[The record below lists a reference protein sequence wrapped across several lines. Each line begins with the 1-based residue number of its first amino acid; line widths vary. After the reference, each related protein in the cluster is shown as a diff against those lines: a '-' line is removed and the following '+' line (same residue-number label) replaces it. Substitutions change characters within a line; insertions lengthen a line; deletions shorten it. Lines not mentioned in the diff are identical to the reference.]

1 MKTRHLFTFAF
12 AAFALAFAGCS
23 DDDDVRNA
31 NSEPQPGEKGALV
44 EGISINFGESQDTKT
59 RAYSGTQSGQGT
71 EGMIYEAYIF
81 AKEANPTHARP
92 LDGDWT
98 VLRVTAKQ
106 GQGATGLVV
115 ETGGVD
121 TETTVKADLI
131 KAINEDS
138 KKELQWLVQDVA
150 SFKGVRQGDYVYVIA
165 NDPNLTLS
173 QAAALAHTGEKSEDA
188 IKGYIANINKDYLN
202 GLTFA
207 PEKLVAN
214 PETGE
219 MEKVLPSG
227 KFFMAGRKMIPVSP
241 NIPSNG
247 SFSMTIG
254 LDREVSKVNFTA
266 SISTNNAD
274 AAKGK
279 VAFQEGDGIVVARI
293 ARKASP
299 FAEQVP
305 DWYVPANNC
314 VENWPI
320 TDHALVNGVYSS
332 FCDGTREGSFVFD
345 GTSTAP
351 ITDWITDITIPANFN
366 SVAPASNVTEYRY
379 IWKLK
384 EGAELTK
391 SENLVHLS
399 SDKGTISAPIFYTTP
414 NYSNNTN
421 SVTVICT
428 QATYTARGVFALSD
442 MADKYIDAALDAD
455 KKDIVLYT
463 AEEVAKLKEST
474 GLSIKSAFD
483 SGVTIPNM
491 LMKSFDTG
499 NGQFDETSDIR
510 VAVKAA
516 IDAFGLQ
523 TVDQDTYEAKNADV
537 TALSA
542 VVYADYQKYMDRFY
556 AAVMIQQRLDNKMT
570 AVAGNKTGTTSAAW
584 GNGIPAATTVALL
597 ASPKQLAATD
607 SLLAGYTMS
616 SDAEPVRL
624 ANPFYVDGT
633 ILATGDQEKFS
644 KAIAQFVFDA
654 AKGTPDVEATSIET
668 RSEYFGKVDAY
679 EYFKGQKLY
688 YRADVADYVGGVS
701 NKITERNMYYTSR
714 GTIQSLGAKSIHD
727 AIYSDQ
733 NTMHI
738 DVTVNDWRLSINEVP
753 M

>member
-23 DDDDVRNA
+23 DDDDVRNV
-31 NSEPQPGEKGALV
+31 NSEPQPGQKGALV
-44 EGISINFGESQDTKT
+44 EGISINFGESQGTKT
-59 RAYSGTQSGQGT
+59 RAYSGSQTGQGT

-81 AKEANPTHARP
+81 AKEANPTHSRP

-98 VLRVTAKQ
+98 VIRVTADDAQ
-106 GQGATGLVV
+106 IYQ
-115 ETGGVD
+115 EIGGVD
-121 TETTVKADLI
+121 TEQLTKDKLKT
-131 KAINEDS
+131 AINKGSISEQ
-138 KKELQWLVQDVA
+138 QWLVQNVA

-173 QAAALAHTGEKSEDA
+173 QAAEMAHKGEKSEDA

-207 PEKLVAN
+207 PEKKVIN

-219 MEKVLPSG
+219 EEKLLPSG
-227 KFFMAGRKMIPVSP
+227 KFFMAGREMIPVSP

-247 SFSMTIG
+247 TFSMTIG
-254 LDREVSKVNFTA
+254 LDRELSKVNFTA
-266 SISTNNAD
+266 SISTNDKD

-279 VAFQEGDGIVVARI
+279 VAFQNGDGIIVARI

-345 GTSTAP
+345 GTSATP
-351 ITDWITDITIPANFN
+351 ITDWIAGTTIPANFN
-366 SVAPASNVTEYRY
+366 GVAPAANVTEYRY
-379 IWKLK
+379 IWKLQGEK
-384 EGAELTK
+384 EDLIK

-399 SDKGTISAPIFYTTP
+399 GDLGTIEAPIFYTTP

-428 QATYTARGVFALSD
+428 QATYTHRGVFKNSN
-442 MADKYIDAALDAD
+442 MIDTYVEAAL
-455 KKDIVLYT
+455 KETNEDIEIFSLAEAQKVDEYALEPITVENPLKYKYENAQAGSSDDIAAKMNVAIKNWGIKMFTKEDDYT
-463 AEEVAKLKEST
+463 
-474 GLSIKSAFD
+474 
-483 SGVTIPNM
+483 
-491 LMKSFDTG
+491 
-499 NGQFDETSDIR
+499 
-510 VAVKAA
+510 VAVGKLSGE
-516 IDAFGLQ
+516 DA
-523 TVDQDTYEAKNADV
+523 TTWNDV
-537 TALSA
+537 STPSFEE
-542 VVYADYQKYMDRFY
+542 YQSMMDRFY
-556 AAVMIQQRLDNKMT
+556 VAVLLQQRLANKG
-570 AVAGNKTGTTSAAW
+570 AGVAGNQSSEESKEAW
-584 GNGIPAATTVALL
+584 GNGIPSGITGFYTNAD
-597 ASPKQLAATD
+597 TD
-607 SLLAGYTMS
+607 SLMLGSKKIGSEKVYPALYFHAGMKNLDTQKLM
-616 SDAEPVRL
+616 
-624 ANPFYVDGT
+624 
-633 ILATGDQEKFS
+633 
-644 KAIAQFVFDA
+644 
-654 AKGTPDVEATSIET
+654 AKVNFNDPTPDAGVKTGAQI
-668 RSEYFGKVDAY
+668 RAEYFADLASY
-679 EYFKGQKLY
+679 EYVKGQKLY

-701 NKITERNMYYTSR
+701 NKLTERNMYYTSR

-727 AIYSDQ
+727 AIYSEQ

-738 DVTVNDWRLSINEVP
+738 DVKVNDWKLSINEIP